1 MSTQKRFE
9 IGVDYEG
16 VSVRHLQVNE
26 EVIFSNEEASRI
38 FMPECGSFY
47 VDSLKIKDNS
57 TGRELVQG
65 FDYDVFILDGKATK
79 ASGKQV
85 CGLIVVKNNN
95 INGVLFDYQFV
106 GGIHMS
112 GYYILKQLLKMYP
125 KGTSSV
131 ISFDEVLNKPDEF
144 NPAYHTQ
151 HVSEHFGTTDLVVWI
166 QRLRSAIHNRQ
177 QSTLENMYQE
187 AQRNFNQ
194 LYAKLEN
201 ESGRLLVEIVM

>member
-16 VSVRHLQVNE
+16 VSSRHLQVNE

-79 ASGKQV
+79 TSGKQV
-85 CGLIVVKNNN
+85 CGLIVVKNDT

-112 GYYILKQLLKMYP
+112 GYYILEQLLKMYP

-131 ISFDEVLNKPDEF
+131 ISFDEVLNKPK
-144 NPAYHTQ
+144 
-151 HVSEHFGTTDLVVWI
+151 
-166 QRLRSAIHNRQ
+166 
-177 QSTLENMYQE
+177 QS
-187 AQRNFNQ
+187 
-194 LYAKLEN
+194 
-201 ESGRLLVEIVM
+201 